1 MGLTFTVLLIAA
13 AGLLCLGVVIGIALS
28 RRERRAA
35 TSAADLAGLAGTDT
49 AVPVLA
55 ALRSTVVV
63 LDDDDE
69 VLRASASAYTF
80 NIVRDDAVVEP
91 TVVAMVSRG
100 PVPPAG
106 AGGRHRP
113 GACPHPH

>member
-1 MGLTFTVLLIAA
+1 MDPTVIVLLVAAALGLVCMGLAI
-13 AGLLCLGVVIGIALS
+13 GVALS

-80 NIVRDDAVVEP
+80 NIVR
-91 TVVAMVSRG
+91 
-100 PVPPAG
+100 VPG
-106 AGGRHRP
+106 
-113 GACPHPH
+113 